1 MGYWGTV
8 VVARPDGLLVDQD
21 GIGGFGYRHRW
32 LRDLGD
38 GWQMVETTGWNDP
51 PDLLAP
57 AAAVATSTGRPVIAA
72 YVSDGDCA
80 VLATATPDRAGPL
93 THLWDTDGP
102 CGVYRHQPRGLPDP
116 VGRTADAVVAELV
129 AWSTA
134 AGLQADATRLRT
146 VLGHEH
152 PVEADDL
159 LFALVKG
166 LGVATIGRTR
176 PWAVPLEQWPF
187 RTITDVL
194 ALRARSE
201 AAYRQAAVE
210 DGAEPDEPEAP
221 WEAAAIRLEEELWAS
236 LYRPEVDVAGLA
248 RRAERLRAEYDVAR
262 GRQSRPSD
270 DPLRPENPWN
280 SGRVWADGRATD

>member
-38 GWQMVETTGWNDP
+38 GWQMVETTGWKDP

-57 AAAVATSTGRPVIAA
+57 AGGLATSTGHPVFAA

-80 VLATATPDRAGPL
+80 VMATATPDRVGPL

-102 CGVYRHQPRGLPDP
+102 CGAYRHQPRGMPEP
-116 VGRTADAVVAELV
+116 VGRTTDEVVAELEG
-129 AWSTA
+129 WSAA
-134 AGLQADATRLRT
+134 AGLRADATRLHA

-159 LFALVKG
+159 LFALVRA
-166 LGVATIGRTR
+166 LGVTRIGRTR
-176 PWAVPLEQWPF
+176 PWAVALEQRPF
-187 RTITDVL
+187 RWITDVL

-210 DGAEPDEPEAP
+210 DGEEPDEPEAP
-221 WEAAAIRLEEELWAS
+221 WEAAAIRLDEELWAS

-262 GRQSRPSD
+262 GRQPQPPD
-270 DPLRPENPWN
+270 GPLRPENPWN
-280 SGRVWADGRATD
+280 SGRVWADERATD